1 MFGRIQ
7 AEFKLSVRFNSWLS
21 SLHMCPQ
28 TNQIKYFALTKGK
41 YLKHQLAISLQ
52 WPICIV
58 NLFDKTKSSC
68 YTPPLTQHQS
78 LSENLPSLSTL

>member
-21 SLHMCPQ
+21 SLHMWPQ
-28 TNQIKYFALTKGK
+28 TNEIKYFALTKGK

-58 NLFDKTKSSC
+58 NLFDKTKLSC